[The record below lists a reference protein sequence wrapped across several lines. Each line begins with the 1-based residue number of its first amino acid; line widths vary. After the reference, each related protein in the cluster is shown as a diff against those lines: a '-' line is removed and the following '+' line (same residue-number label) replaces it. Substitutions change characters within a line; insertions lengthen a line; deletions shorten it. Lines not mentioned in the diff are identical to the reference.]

1 MRKKLFKQIFS
12 FLLCVVLTIS
22 LVPGAVVAADTSGG
36 NGSFVSETH
45 DVFQHTE
52 STLAPGVEQYTNYAY
67 AKDGKQMVY
76 YVATADISRDDVVV
90 QTSYLKQHE
99 NGVMGMDKLTNQIA
113 YANQKYSDPSDP
125 QYISEHYNVVAGVN
139 ASFYNMTTG
148 QPMGITYI
156 DGVSFGTSS
165 YDNFFAILKDGKTA
179 VIDYAKNI
187 GNYVDADGN
196 STIWQAVAGSQWL
209 VRDGKDVT
217 ADISGSYNTQR
228 HSRTCVGVTAE
239 GKVVMMVLDGR
250 QEPFSCGGTMH
261 ELAQIMLEAGCV
273 AAVNLDGGGSTT
285 FAARQEGTDQV
296 RVINR
301 PSDGSER
308 SISSG
313 LMIASTA
320 VPSNTF
326 DHVTMQAEDTY
337 VTPGTAT
344 NVAISGVSPAGTSAE
359 IPSDITYQVSNGTYA
374 DGVLT
379 AGTAGDVTLTAV
391 YQGSSVGSL
400 TIHAVLPEKLAFDSD
415 EMTAPFGQTI
425 TLGLSATYG
434 LNQVKLKAE
443 DLTFS
448 LANAAIGTIQGL
460 DFTAGD
466 GSVTESAI
474 TATVNGT
481 DVQATSKIK
490 LGKGSEVV
498 FDFEDGDTSMFEL
511 SYPKYNYVLPEG
523 KVYPVTAE
531 TGKVHSG
538 NGAMALDINYGNS
551 LESGYMMTALHYK
564 GEEKKY
570 ENATKLGMWI
580 YISDEDVS
588 AWIRYVVY
596 PLVLNDAGE
605 YVRAS
610 SSLTN
615 TLSDG
620 VASTAGFVNQY
631 QEPGWHYLSIDLSGY
646 KGLDLIDYYMV
657 QFYISDRDGAAYDY
671 YYNQH
676 KSYNGRYVMYVDDIT
691 VDYSD
696 AVADREAPIF
706 GDVTY
711 ATGSMSD
718 AVALNGQTVADSTIS
733 FGAKVADNMEK
744 NNYTGLDSATA
755 KAYIDGVET
764 ACTFKDGVFS
774 VVDAVLADGLHHVK
788 FSICDNQGNY
798 ASVIRTINVQA
809 NSGKSTVKVVAHDP
823 SLDKIKLGSV
833 WYADIV
839 ATDIEKVQSVTVDID
854 LNNMSRWELEHM
866 TVAPGFEATYS
877 IQDDE
882 NIAAITITRTGS
894 NADTGEGVL
903 ASLPIRTWELKTGYT
918 YESGTKNG
926 QPAFTYKQFR
936 DMKEFWPVDISMEID
951 RGLVT
956 FVDGTTDTFSGEG
969 PHVDTE
975 MYKMAKD
982 MISTAEG
989 KAYYDA
995 WDGGH
1000 IHTAAALPD
1009 QAATCTEDG
1018 YTGRTYCESCNSVVD
1033 WGTTIPAAGHSYGFV
1048 DGVLQCTVCAA
1059 AFDGVYTD
1067 GKLYA
1072 DGVPL
1077 TGWKDDSYYRS
1088 GEKLTG
1094 IQKVAAPD
1102 GSGDFY
1108 YDFGTDGICAE
1119 RVKYTGFIRD
1129 DIGLRYAKIGT
1140 LSSGWLDVDGDYY
1153 YFDAETYYAI
1163 SDGRH
1168 GVDGVPYDFRDYKLY
1183 NGYWVQSKQDGHL
1196 EFYWAG
1202 RKLCNTWFTLRGK
1215 TYHFDMNC
1223 RAATG
1228 TMLVKLST
1236 GGSSQMYVF
1245 DDAGVLQYPVTSTGI
1260 YRVGDTAYYLVD
1272 GIAKIGL
1279 WEENGRYYYFNSAYV
1294 MTTGGRYVDANA
1306 AHGIVEP
1313 GYYSFGDD
1321 GAMFDREFAE
1331 VNGTVKYFVMG
1342 KPYYAGAVKI
1352 GGNIYYAD
1360 QDGVMATGVHYV
1372 DKTNG
1377 LIQAGTYLFG
1387 EDGVLV
1393 GPGDASV
1400 VASGSC
1406 GENATWTLYDSGK
1419 LEIGGTGAVSDYE
1432 SQLVTPWVGYRDQ
1445 IKSIEIGA
1453 GITSI
1458 GRYAFSHLYE
1468 CTSITFAEGSKLE
1481 KIEVTGFYYDFQVT
1495 SVVLPE
1501 TVRSIGVLAF
1511 GNMYGLTDL
1520 YVPQGV
1526 SMIGD
1531 NAFRGSRQVTLSVA
1545 AGTYSETYAAANQI
1559 AYTTR
1564 AYVPVVVASGSCGEN
1579 ATWTLYDS
1587 GKLEIGGTGAV
1598 SDYESQLVTPWVGYR
1613 DQIKSIEI
1621 GAGITSIGRY
1631 AFSHLYECTSITF
1644 AEGSKLEKIEVT
1656 GFYYDFQVTSVVLP
1670 ETVRSI
1676 GVLAFG
1682 NMYGLTDL
1690 YVPQGVSMIGDNAF
1704 RGSRQVTLSVAAGSY
1719 AELYAV
1725 NQNIAHISRDK

>member
-1 MRKKLFKQIFS
+1 MRKKLCKQIFS

-125 QYISEHYNVVAGVN
+125 QYISEYYNVVAGVN

-148 QPMGITYI
+148 QPTGITYI

-610 SSLTN
+610 I
-615 TLSDG
+615 
-620 VASTAGFVNQY
+620 A
-631 QEPGWHYLSIDLSGY
+631 
-646 KGLDLIDYYMV
+646 
-657 QFYISDRDGAAYDY
+657 
-671 YYNQH
+671 H
-676 KSYNGRYVMYVDDIT
+676 KHLERRRRFHGRLCQPV
-691 VDYSD
+691 
-696 AVADREAPIF
+696 
-706 GDVTY
+706 
-711 ATGSMSD
+711 
-718 AVALNGQTVADSTIS
+718 
-733 FGAKVADNMEK
+733 
-744 NNYTGLDSATA
+744 
-755 KAYIDGVET
+755 
-764 ACTFKDGVFS
+764 
-774 VVDAVLADGLHHVK
+774 
-788 FSICDNQGNY
+788 
-798 ASVIRTINVQA
+798 
-809 NSGKSTVKVVAHDP
+809 
-823 SLDKIKLGSV
+823 
-833 WYADIV
+833 
-839 ATDIEKVQSVTVDID
+839 
-854 LNNMSRWELEHM
+854 
-866 TVAPGFEATYS
+866 
-877 IQDDE
+877 
-882 NIAAITITRTGS
+882 
-894 NADTGEGVL
+894 
-903 ASLPIRTWELKTGYT
+903 
-918 YESGTKNG
+918 SGT
-926 QPAFTYKQFR
+926 R
-936 DMKEFWPVDISMEID
+936 
-951 RGLVT
+951 L
-956 FVDGTTDTFSGEG
+956 
-969 PHVDTE
+969 
-975 MYKMAKD
+975 
-982 MISTAEG
+982 
-989 KAYYDA
+989 
-995 WDGGH
+995 
-1000 IHTAAALPD
+1000 AL
-1009 QAATCTEDG
+1009 
-1018 YTGRTYCESCNSVVD
+1018 SV
-1033 WGTTIPAAGHSYGFV
+1033 HRSERLQGF
-1048 DGVLQCTVCAA
+1048 G
-1059 AFDGVYTD
+1059 
-1067 GKLYA
+1067 
-1072 DGVPL
+1072 
-1077 TGWKDDSYYRS
+1077 
-1088 GEKLTG
+1088 
-1094 IQKVAAPD
+1094 
-1102 GSGDFY
+1102 
-1108 YDFGTDGICAE
+1108 
-1119 RVKYTGFIRD
+1119 
-1129 DIGLRYAKIGT
+1129 
-1140 LSSGWLDVDGDYY
+1140 
-1153 YFDAETYYAI
+1153 
-1163 SDGRH
+1163 
-1168 GVDGVPYDFRDYKLY
+1168 
-1183 NGYWVQSKQDGHL
+1183 
-1196 EFYWAG
+1196 
-1202 RKLCNTWFTLRGK
+1202 
-1215 TYHFDMNC
+1215 
-1223 RAATG
+1223 
-1228 TMLVKLST
+1228 
-1236 GGSSQMYVF
+1236 
-1245 DDAGVLQYPVTSTGI
+1245 
-1260 YRVGDTAYYLVD
+1260 
-1272 GIAKIGL
+1272 
-1279 WEENGRYYYFNSAYV
+1279 
-1294 MTTGGRYVDANA
+1294 
-1306 AHGIVEP
+1306 
-1313 GYYSFGDD
+1313 
-1321 GAMFDREFAE
+1321 FDRLLYGP
-1331 VNGTVKYFVMG
+1331 VLYF
-1342 KPYYAGAVKI
+1342 
-1352 GGNIYYAD
+1352 
-1360 QDGVMATGVHYV
+1360 
-1372 DKTNG
+1372 
-1377 LIQAGTYLFG
+1377 
-1387 EDGVLV
+1387 
-1393 GPGDASV
+1393 GP
-1400 VASGSC
+1400 
-1406 GENATWTLYDSGK
+1406 
-1419 LEIGGTGAVSDYE
+1419 
-1432 SQLVTPWVGYRDQ
+1432 
-1445 IKSIEIGA
+1445 
-1453 GITSI
+1453 
-1458 GRYAFSHLYE
+1458 
-1468 CTSITFAEGSKLE
+1468 
-1481 KIEVTGFYYDFQVT
+1481 
-1495 SVVLPE
+1495 
-1501 TVRSIGVLAF
+1501 
-1511 GNMYGLTDL
+1511 
-1520 YVPQGV
+1520 
-1526 SMIGD
+1526 
-1531 NAFRGSRQVTLSVA
+1531 
-1545 AGTYSETYAAANQI
+1545 
-1559 AYTTR
+1559 
-1564 AYVPVVVASGSCGEN
+1564 
-1579 ATWTLYDS
+1579 
-1587 GKLEIGGTGAV
+1587 
-1598 SDYESQLVTPWVGYR
+1598 
-1613 DQIKSIEI
+1613 
-1621 GAGITSIGRY
+1621 
-1631 AFSHLYECTSITF
+1631 
-1644 AEGSKLEKIEVT
+1644 
-1656 GFYYDFQVTSVVLP
+1656 
-1670 ETVRSI
+1670 
-1676 GVLAFG
+1676 
-1682 NMYGLTDL
+1682 
-1690 YVPQGVSMIGDNAF
+1690 
-1704 RGSRQVTLSVAAGSY
+1704 
-1719 AELYAV
+1719 
-1725 NQNIAHISRDK
+1725 